1 MLGNLY
7 LKTSAFSRY
16 TNLNMKKFLA
26 CVFILAVFTGAV
38 FYVGWTQ
45 FRVKPDT
52 FGVVISKTSGVD
64 KKPVL
69 NGQFAWHWQFLL
81 PTNASLK
88 IFQIKPLSVQKT
100 VSGTLPSGEAY
111 ASIYGAQGL
120 FDYSFTFDI
129 LLTLSPEAVV
139 ELMQQNKVTD
149 DKDLTEYLEGAGSTL
164 AQKAANYILSRAEG
178 NSSFRP
184 ESLKREEIL
193 RGIQIYKDFPEI
205 DVSVFAITS
214 SKLPDYNM
222 YKKISNM
229 QPDELNPSS
238 KYGTEAIPAEQEE
251 AEMPEGL

>member
-1 MLGNLY
+1 
-7 LKTSAFSRY
+7 
-16 TNLNMKKFLA
+16 MKKFLA
-26 CVFILAVFTGAV
+26 CLFILAVFTGAV
-38 FYVGWTQ
+38 FYIGWTQ

-52 FGVVISKTSGVD
+52 MGVVVSKTSGVD
-64 KKPVL
+64 SKPVL
-69 NGQFAWHWQFLL
+69 NGVFAWHWQFLL
-81 PTNASLK
+81 PTNATLK
-88 IFQIKPLSVQKT
+88 IFQIKPVSLQKT
-100 VSGTLPSGEAY
+100 VNGTLPSGEAY

-149 DKDLTEYLEGAGSTL
+149 DKDLSEYLEGAAATL
-164 AQKAANYILSRAEG
+164 AQKAANYILSRADG
-178 NSSFRP
+178 NPSFRP

-229 QPDELNPSS
+229 QPDELNPSY
-238 KYGTEAIPAEQEE
+238 KYGSEALPAEQEE
-251 AEMPEGL
+251 AEMPEVL

>member
-1 MLGNLY
+1 
-7 LKTSAFSRY
+7 
-16 TNLNMKKFLA
+16 MKKFLA
-26 CVFILAVFTGAV
+26 CLFILAVFTGAV
-38 FYVGWTQ
+38 FYIGWTQ

-52 FGVVISKTSGVD
+52 MGVVVSKTSGVD
-64 KKPVL
+64 SKPVL
-69 NGQFAWHWQFLL
+69 NGEFAWHWQFLL
-81 PTNASLK
+81 PTNATLK
-88 IFQIKPLSVQKT
+88 IFQIKPVSLQKT
-100 VSGTLPSGEAY
+100 VNGTLPSGEAY

-164 AQKAANYILSRAEG
+164 AQKAANYILSRADG

-229 QPDELNPSS
+229 QPDELNPSY
-238 KYGTEAIPAEQEE
+238 KYGSEALPAEQEE
-251 AEMPEGL
+251 AEMPEVL

>member
-1 MLGNLY
+1 
-7 LKTSAFSRY
+7 
-16 TNLNMKKFLA
+16 MKKFLA
-26 CVFILAVFTGAV
+26 CLFILAVFTGAV
-38 FYVGWTQ
+38 FYIGWTQ

-52 FGVVISKTSGVD
+52 MGVVVSKTSGVD
-64 KKPVL
+64 SKPVL
-69 NGQFAWHWQFLL
+69 NGEFAWHWQFLL
-81 PTNASLK
+81 PTNATLK
-88 IFQIKPLSVQKT
+88 IFQIKPVSLQKT
-100 VSGTLPSGEAY
+100 VNGTLPSGEAY

-139 ELMQQNKVTD
+139 ELMQENKVTD

-164 AQKAANYILSRAEG
+164 AQKAANYILSRADG

-229 QPDELNPSS
+229 QPDELNPSY
-238 KYGTEAIPAEQEE
+238 KYGSEALPAEQEE
-251 AEMPEGL
+251 AEMPEVL

>member
-1 MLGNLY
+1 
-7 LKTSAFSRY
+7 
-16 TNLNMKKFLA
+16 MKKFLA
-26 CVFILAVFTGAV
+26 CLFILAVFTGAV
-38 FYVGWTQ
+38 FYIGWTQ

-52 FGVVISKTSGVD
+52 MGVVVSKTSGVD
-64 KKPVL
+64 SKPVL
-69 NGQFAWHWQFLL
+69 NGEFAWHWQFLL
-81 PTNASLK
+81 PTNATLK
-88 IFQIKPLSVQKT
+88 IFQIKPVSVQKT
-100 VSGTLPSGEAY
+100 ISGTLPSGEAY

-129 LLTLSPEAVV
+129 LLTLSPESVV
-139 ELMQQNKVTD
+139 ELMQLNKITD
-149 DKDLTEYLEGAGSTL
+149 DKDLAEYLEGAAATL
-164 AQKAANYILSRAEG
+164 AQKAANYILNRADG
-178 NSSFRP
+178 NPSFRT

-238 KYGTEAIPAEQEE
+238 KYGNESLPAEQEE
-251 AEMPEGL
+251 AEMPEVL